1 MNTDLVKLCRGISKA
16 AWAYFFLY
24 FDFNLFLLNVLP
36 DFICFI
42 LLWQAIGLLSGEER
56 DLELLRPLCVL
67 LGARSGI
74 DYLLSVFGISVSAMP
89 LVDILIL
96 ILDAAALYFHFQ
108 LFTDFARIANRYQG
122 EGERLDRR
130 LLRLRAVQI
139 ILTTLTAVVVYL
151 FPQPQRYEMLYIA
164 MTIAALVVAV
174 MLMFGL
180 FTLRRSLR
188 NRMNAQE
195 LEEG

>member
-1 MNTDLVKLCRGISKA
+1 MNTEFEKLCRGVSKA

-36 DFICFI
+36 DFVCFI

-74 DYLLSVFGISVSAMP
+74 DYLLSAFGISVSAVP
-89 LVDILIL
+89 LVDMLLL

-108 LFTDFARIANRYQG
+108 LFTDFARIAKRYQG
-122 EGERLDRR
+122 EGESLDRR
-130 LLRLRAVQI
+130 MLRLRAVQAV
-139 ILTTLTAVVVYL
+139 LTTLTAVVMYL

-180 FTLRRSLR
+180 FALRRCLR
-188 NRMNAQE
+188 DRMNAQE

>member
-1 MNTDLVKLCRGISKA
+1 MNTEFEKLCRGVSKA

-36 DFICFI
+36 DFVCYI

-74 DYLLSVFGISVSAMP
+74 DYLLSVFGISVSAVP
-89 LVDILIL
+89 LVDMLLL

-108 LFTDFARIANRYQG
+108 LFTDFARIAQRYQR
-122 EGERLDRR
+122 EGESLDRR
-130 LLRLRAVQI
+130 MLKLRAVQA

-164 MTIAALVVAV
+164 ITIAALVVAM

-180 FTLRRSLR
+180 FALRRCLR
-188 NRMNAQE
+188 DRMNAQ
-195 LEEG
+195 GPGVS

>member
-1 MNTDLVKLCRGISKA
+1 MNTEFEMLCRGVSKA

-36 DFICFI
+36 DFVCFI

-74 DYLLSVFGISVSAMP
+74 DYLLSAFGISVSAVP
-89 LVDILIL
+89 LVDMLLL

-108 LFTDFARIANRYQG
+108 LFTDFARIAKRYQG
-122 EGERLDRR
+122 EGESLDRR
-130 LLRLRAVQI
+130 MLRLRAVQAV
-139 ILTTLTAVVVYL
+139 LTTLTAVVMYL

-180 FTLRRSLR
+180 FALRRCLR
-188 NRMNAQE
+188 DRMNAQE